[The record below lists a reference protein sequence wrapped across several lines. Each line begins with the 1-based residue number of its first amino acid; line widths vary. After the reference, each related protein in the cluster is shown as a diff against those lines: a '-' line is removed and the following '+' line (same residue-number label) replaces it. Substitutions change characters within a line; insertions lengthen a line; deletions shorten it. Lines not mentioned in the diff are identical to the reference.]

1 MKKSNWREEFDA
13 PSAVKKIINEFVDP
27 ATAAIGTSAIVSTGG
42 ALGTATA
49 AGTAPAWLPWVA
61 GAGALTAAGVA
72 AKGKGKKKKK
82 RDSEKP
88 SDHVGKVGT
97 IKNPQ

>member
-1 MKKSNWREEFDA
+1 MKKSNWREELDA
-13 PSAVKKIINEFVDP
+13 PSAVKKTISEFVDGGVVTVP
-27 ATAAIGTSAIVSTGG
+27 TAVVAT
-42 ALGTATA
+42 TA
-49 AGTAPAWLPWVA
+49 AGTATAPAWLPWAV
-61 GAGALTAAGVA
+61 GAGALTATAIA

-88 SDHVGKVGT
+88 SDHVGKVGS

>member
-13 PSAVKKIINEFVDP
+13 PSAVKKTISEFVDGGVVTVP
-27 ATAAIGTSAIVSTGG
+27 TAVVAT
-42 ALGTATA
+42 TA
-49 AGTAPAWLPWVA
+49 AGTAPAWLPWAV
-61 GAGALTAAGVA
+61 GAGALTATAIA

>member
-1 MKKSNWREEFDA
+1 MKKSNWREEFNA

-27 ATAAIGTSAIVSTGG
+27 ATAAIGTSKIVATGG

-49 AGTAPAWLPWVA
+49 TAPAWLPWAV
-61 GAGALTAAGVA
+61 GAGALTAAAVA
-72 AKGKGKKKKK
+72 TKGKKKKK
-82 RDSEKP
+82 KDSSK
-88 SDHVGKVGT
+88 SRKANFKTGT

>member
-13 PSAVKKIINEFVDP
+13 PSAVKKTISEFVDGGVVTVP
-27 ATAAIGTSAIVSTGG
+27 TAVVAT
-42 ALGTATA
+42 TA
-49 AGTAPAWLPWVA
+49 AGTATAPAWLPWVA